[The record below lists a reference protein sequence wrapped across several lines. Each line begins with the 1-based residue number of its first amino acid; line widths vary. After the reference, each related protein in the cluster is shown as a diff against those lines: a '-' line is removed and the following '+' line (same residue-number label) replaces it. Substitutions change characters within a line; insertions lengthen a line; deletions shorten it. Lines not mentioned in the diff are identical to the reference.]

1 MHEMSIVTGLLDAVR
16 QETQSYAG
24 KQVLTVRVRFGS
36 LRLIIP
42 EIMQTC
48 YAAATKDT
56 PLASSNLVLEE
67 IPARARCRQCSAE
80 FPVEE
85 NWFQCPK
92 CQTPGSDILT
102 GNELDLV
109 GIELADKL
117 S

>member
-16 QETQSYAG
+16 QETQVHPG
-24 KQVLTVRVRFGS
+24 KQVVTVRVRVGA
-36 LRLIIP
+36 LRLVVP

-56 PLASSNLVLEE
+56 PLAGSKLVLEE
-67 IPARARCRQCSAE
+67 IPARARCRQCNAE

-92 CQTPGSDILT
+92 CQIPGSDILT

-109 GIELADKL
+109 GIELADNL